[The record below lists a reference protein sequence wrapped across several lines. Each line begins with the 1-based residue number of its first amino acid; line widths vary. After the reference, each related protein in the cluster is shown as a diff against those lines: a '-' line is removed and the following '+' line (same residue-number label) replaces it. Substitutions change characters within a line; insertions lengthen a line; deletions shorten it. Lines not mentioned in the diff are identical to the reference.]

1 MSYEPF
7 GVTPPAPVGPEGR
20 TINDLTPS
28 KTLHRISAR
37 SRNISLTAIGTF
49 DLFTVPAGR
58 IFFPTDVWFNPTVNT
73 AANSTPSVGV
83 GYTDTGVFATSFEDF
98 VIGYTFLSSLVA
110 GQFFA
115 IDLRIDSSSRR
126 SASAGSVVKFKVE
139 VASAGPCVG
148 DVILSGFLV

>member
-20 TINDLTPS
+20 VINDFTPA
-28 KTLHRISAR
+28 KTLHRVAAQ
-37 SRNISLTAIGTF
+37 SRNVNLTAIGSH

-58 IFFPTDVWFNPTVNT
+58 IFFPSAIWFNPTINT

-98 VIGYTFLSSLVA
+98 VIGFTFLSSLVA
-110 GQFFA
+110 GQFFEFN
-115 IDLRIDSSSRR
+115 LRADSASRR
-126 SASAGSVVKFKVE
+126 SASAGAVVKFKVE
-139 VASAGPCVG
+139 TASAGPCTG
-148 DVILSGFLV
+148 DVILAGFLV